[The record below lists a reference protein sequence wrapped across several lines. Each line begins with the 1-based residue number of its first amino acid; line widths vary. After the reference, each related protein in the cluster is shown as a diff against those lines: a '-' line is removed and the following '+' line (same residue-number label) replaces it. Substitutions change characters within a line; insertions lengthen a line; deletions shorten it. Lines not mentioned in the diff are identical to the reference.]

1 LNLREE
7 LEKYFGEKFS
17 DSLLERL
24 SHSADMG
31 FVPHLTWAGIPIN
44 TIPDY
49 VVYPENVEDVINVVK
64 IARKYNVPIVP
75 YGRATNR
82 YGNAIPTEGGIVVDF
97 SKMEDV
103 EIDEKERIAHA
114 EPGATWKI
122 VDLYAQQKGLQ
133 LRTFPSSYDST
144 VGGGVAGDALGIGS
158 YEYGFICDNVSYV
171 YMVNPKGE
179 LIKLE
184 GKDLALVCGAE
195 GTTGLITK
203 VGIKLR
209 PFSITEALVI
219 PIDNIEGV
227 IKTIS
232 LFYKASIPA
241 WHVQIRGPAISTYI
255 AEKFKIN
262 LQPEKWNII
271 VLYPTSRA
279 TLVEPKVNVI
289 AAQLSTKP
297 QETDWT
303 GWWSFNHGVVAAL
316 RTKHL
321 LIHQHGLLH
330 FSNLYNF
337 IKDVERYLGK
347 LGKLEA
353 NEGFDLDIAL
363 EKREVLLVNAF
374 TAVSLQPQDR
384 KLIYDLA
391 KNTLMANA
399 FLENGGSMLSVG
411 VFLHKWAKNRLSVM
425 SKSFQELG
433 VDRYE
438 YMKKYKEEMD
448 PEELF
453 NPGKVFEPKKRGKV
467 VFEIVRRQNEALR
480 FRFGIGFVKAIT
492 PGGEVEGYKVVRKY
506 LDIFADYAMACIDC
520 AMCVT
525 VCPQFRLIPN
535 QPYAPKGMFDFV
547 KGAIS
552 YYELKGN
559 IDIPDSFIAEI
570 SGCHK
575 CGLCDGVCPAKIPI
589 STLLVRLNSLVAKRL
604 PESPPVEVS
613 IPTTDV
619 NDINDPNSNIVL
631 WIGKNLAENMGIVV
645 TAVKLLKQLGLKMK
659 VLGTKYDSG
668 FLDYISGNSNTLI
681 EKIRKNLEV
690 LGSNTLEI
698 ITLTPEDYK
707 VFSEAY
713 RDFGK
718 LGGTEFL
725 AEVMPIELRLLKLLK
740 IEGKGEEINLHVA
753 CFSNQ
758 YANEIIRR
766 LREEGFRVRR
776 IEGCAGATLEKNL
789 GKRADKMARALG
801 ERYNEIITLCPLA
814 AAKFRSVGVNAMTLI
829 EFIAKKLGL
838 QIVGIETIKVRITD
852 EDTKLIQEEFMK
864 SLLAALESRVDVILD
879 TLSFTSSGVEDYK
892 KIIEPLILE
901 ALNDA
906 VNKII
911 PILDSI
917 VSKTTRNITSSDM
930 LEFVK
935 SRIYVDALKLI
946 SQITFD
952 EIVESFAKVV
962 RGNARED
969 YDEGVLKTSIME
981 IIRENLPKL
990 KDWLTIK

>member
-1 LNLREE
+1 MNLREE
-7 LEKYFGEKFS
+7 LEKRFGEKFS

-24 SHSADMG
+24 AHSADMG
-31 FVPHLTWAGIPIN
+31 FVPHLTWAGIKIN

-49 VVYPENVEDVINVVK
+49 VVYPEDVEDVIDIVK

-97 SKMEDV
+97 SRMDKV
-103 EIDEKERIAHA
+103 EVDEKEKIAHV

-144 VGGGVAGDALGIGS
+144 IGGGIAGDALGIGS

-171 YMVNPKGE
+171 HMVNPKGE

-184 GKDLALVCGAE
+184 GKDLAIVCGAE

-203 VGIKLR
+203 AGIKLR
-209 PFSITEALVI
+209 SFNVTEALVV
-219 PIDNIEGV
+219 PIDNLEGV
-227 IKTIS
+227 IKAIS
-232 LFYKASIPA
+232 LFYKEAVPA

-255 AEKFKIN
+255 AEKYKIN
-262 LQPEKWNII
+262 LQPGKWNMVI
-271 VLYPTSRA
+271 LYPTSRA

-289 AAQLSTKP
+289 ATYLSTKP
-297 QETDWT
+297 METEWT
-303 GWWSFNHGVVAAL
+303 GWWNFNHGVVAAL

-330 FSNLYNF
+330 FSNLYKF
-337 IKDVERYLGK
+337 IKDLEKYLGS

-363 EKREVLLVNAF
+363 ERREILLVNTF
-374 TAVSLQPQDR
+374 TAVSLQPQDK

-399 FLENGGSMLSVG
+399 FIENGGSMLSIG
-411 VFLHKWAKNRLSVM
+411 MFLHKWAKNRLSVM
-425 SKSFQELG
+425 SKTFQDLG

-438 YMKKYKEEMD
+438 YMRRYKEEMD

-492 PGGEVEGYKVVRKY
+492 PRGEVEGYKVARKY

-520 AMCVT
+520 GMCVT

-552 YYELKGN
+552 HYELRGS

-589 STLLVRLNSLVAKRL
+589 STLLVRLNSLVAKKL
-604 PESPPVEVS
+604 PETTPVEIP
-613 IPTTDV
+613 IPTIDV
-619 NDINDPNSNIVL
+619 NDVSDNNSNIVL
-631 WIGKNLAENMGIVV
+631 WIGRNMAEQIGLI
-645 TAVKLLKQLGLKMK
+645 TLIIKLLKQLNLKLK
-659 VLGTKYDSG
+659 IIGTKYDSG
-668 FLDYISGNSNTLI
+668 FLDYISGNGNTLI

-690 LGSNTLEI
+690 LGNAIEI

-713 RDFGK
+713 KDFGK
-718 LGGTEFL
+718 IGGIEFL
-725 AEVMPIELRLLKLLK
+725 AEIMPIEIRLIKLLK

-758 YANEIIRR
+758 YANEIIKR
-766 LREEGFRVRR
+766 LREEGFKVKK

-789 GKRADKMARALG
+789 GRRADMMARALG
-801 ERYNEIITLCPLA
+801 ERYNEIVTLCPLA

-838 QIVGIETIKVRITD
+838 QVTTTEPIRIEITEEDIRRIQKVFMS
-852 EDTKLIQEEFMK
+852 KLQE
-864 SLLAALESRVDVILD
+864 SLLARVNLIVD
-879 TLSFTSSGVEDYK
+879 TLSFTTSGTEDYK
-892 KIIEPLILE
+892 KIIEPLIVE
-901 ALNDA
+901 ALYDA
-906 VNKII
+906 ISNMS
-911 PILDSI
+911 PILDEI
-917 VSKTTRNITSSDM
+917 ISKKTKEITSPDLAS
-930 LEFVK
+930 FVRSK
-935 SRIYVDALKLI
+935 IYIDASRIMAQVVLDN
-946 SQITFD
+946 
-952 EIVESFAKVV
+952 IVENFAKVI
-962 RGNARED
+962 RESTKEE
-969 YDEGVLKTSIME
+969 YDENVLKTTVIE
-981 IIRENLPKL
+981 ILRDNLPKI
-990 KDWLTIK
+990 KDWLASK